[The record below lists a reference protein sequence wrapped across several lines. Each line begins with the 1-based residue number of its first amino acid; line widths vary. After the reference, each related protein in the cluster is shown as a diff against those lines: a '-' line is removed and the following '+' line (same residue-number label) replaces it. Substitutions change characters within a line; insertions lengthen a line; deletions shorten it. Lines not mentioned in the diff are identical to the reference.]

1 MNEVSS
7 FETSRG
13 SVYNYDSSGRVFRQ
27 QSATRGSTGEAVRSS
42 FDRTVFV
49 APKDITPVKLGY
61 QRGLKALEDG
71 TLQGLDF
78 NADKLDTK
86 KLMQLTSQG
95 MSFDEAYTSSG
106 GIITPRN
113 ITPEL
118 QPKMGYHPFEYNLNN
133 NKYHA
138 GNEVTKI
145 NKATAPIASS
155 VTPGAAKSKG
165 LDMLEVAKKL
175 APDIETNM
183 PEAVRKAFDE
193 GKVTSIFR
201 TALHNARYCCWT

>member
-7 FETSRG
+7 FETSLG
-13 SVYNYDSSGRVFRQ
+13 SVYTYDSSGRVLRQ
-27 QSATRGSTGEAVRSS
+27 KSAAMGSTMEASTSS

-49 APKDITPVKLGY
+49 SPQDRHAVEAGY
-61 QRGLKALEDG
+61 QRGLKPLEDG
-71 TLQGLDF
+71 TLQGLDY
-78 NADKLDTK
+78 NQDKLDNAKFMELRYK
-86 KLMQLTSQG
+86 KG
-95 MSFDEAYTSSG
+95 VAFDEAYTSSG
-106 GIITPRN
+106 GTITPRN

-118 QPKMGYHPFEYNLNN
+118 QPKIGYNVFEYNLGDN
-133 NKYHA
+133 HFHV

-155 VTPGAAKSKG
+155 VTPGAAKTKG

-201 TALHNARYCCWT
+201 TAQNRTR